1 MYIFSST
8 SGIMPS
14 ALAQDLAHPGRLL
27 IGHPFNPPHVLP
39 LVEVVPGE
47 TTDPATVEAAVA
59 FYTALGKTPVVLH
72 KEIGGFVANRLQSAI
87 FVRAAQLTDEG
98 RCSDEQAALAKLFCT
113 VRLREAVA
121 RGRELMGGNGMLLEY
136 DLPRYWNDAE
146 ALYSYEGTREINTLL
161 VGRGITGH
169 GAFV

>member
-113 VRLREAVA
+113 
-121 RGRELMGGNGMLLEY
+121 
-136 DLPRYWNDAE
+136 
-146 ALYSYEGTREINTLL
+146 
-161 VGRGITGH
+161 
-169 GAFV
+169 